1 MGVIYILWLFTAL
14 MAIAMAYAI
23 KSAKI
28 TSNIMEKFYVYLI
41 LGMMNSMLIGTLLYY
56 ILNLSIVRA
65 VEISAILMMV
75 EVIPFFFKFLS
86 DLMREKEMEKSGFLF
101 FYTMFLVILDELIM
115 SVDFNLI
122 SSSSYLPF
130 LLSTPFNALA
140 LAVSTYWFVFTM
152 AFEMLITSFML
163 RNSLKKFVLIIF
175 SVQSAVMLLM
185 PTAIYNKFYSA
196 FAVYFSGIVMTAF
209 FIYMFEYL
217 YRKQSLHKTEGK
229 YVLQLLTAYTF
240 MMAGVFIWQYTGNL
254 YLISISM
261 ILDMVIYLNG
271 LLRYSFNDKQ
281 FFWTADRH
289 WTVIYMIAIFT
300 SEFFMGLTFDAQFY
314 GASKYVSSMSLALIG
329 GSTLNIIGSSVY
341 NFIVFFANVALSPWF
356 LIMMGIEMGSL
367 VVFKLKTTRQNENKI
382 RMILMLVAY
391 AFYTILIPSFLI
403 PNNSMIPFIGWSMG
417 IGSGG
422 PVSPLLIIPMI
433 LTYGISGML
442 SLLFGSRQVC
452 SVFCSAPVMYQGTFY
467 DSMKKFNRDTKLSRS
482 ITLNNR
488 RGQNMYRII
497 SLMVYASI
505 GITAIFSFLDSVHIT
520 SLYFYGTDPEYML
533 FIFYFGVIWYLV
545 FITMPLVGSYGCINT
560 GYCHWGNFNRFVSKF
575 GFFRL
580 RVKDSDTCLNCK
592 TKDCTIACPVGNTGL
607 PGNFIKTGTYK
618 DSRCIGIGDCIE
630 ACEYDNIFIYDV
642 RNFMKEKLGD
652 WEYQKKNKTN

>member
-261 ILDMVIYLNG
+261 IL
-271 LLRYSFNDKQ
+271 
-281 FFWTADRH
+281 
-289 WTVIYMIAIFT
+289 
-300 SEFFMGLTFDAQFY
+300 
-314 GASKYVSSMSLALIG
+314 
-329 GSTLNIIGSSVY
+329 
-341 NFIVFFANVALSPWF
+341 
-356 LIMMGIEMGSL
+356 
-367 VVFKLKTTRQNENKI
+367 
-382 RMILMLVAY
+382 
-391 AFYTILIPSFLI
+391 
-403 PNNSMIPFIGWSMG
+403 
-417 IGSGG
+417 
-422 PVSPLLIIPMI
+422 
-433 LTYGISGML
+433 
-442 SLLFGSRQVC
+442 
-452 SVFCSAPVMYQGTFY
+452 
-467 DSMKKFNRDTKLSRS
+467 
-482 ITLNNR
+482 
-488 RGQNMYRII
+488 
-497 SLMVYASI
+497 
-505 GITAIFSFLDSVHIT
+505 
-520 SLYFYGTDPEYML
+520 
-533 FIFYFGVIWYLV
+533 
-545 FITMPLVGSYGCINT
+545 
-560 GYCHWGNFNRFVSKF
+560 
-575 GFFRL
+575 
-580 RVKDSDTCLNCK
+580 
-592 TKDCTIACPVGNTGL
+592 
-607 PGNFIKTGTYK
+607 
-618 DSRCIGIGDCIE
+618 
-630 ACEYDNIFIYDV
+630 
-642 RNFMKEKLGD
+642 
-652 WEYQKKNKTN
+652 